1 MKREKKQVVD
11 LEAFE
16 IIREERDALQKENDR
31 LVQLNADFLNQNGLR
46 SKKIDELRK
55 GGDTLQALLDVTR
68 KERDSAQLQ
77 LKTAKKANDS
87 LMEEIEQLKARATEA
102 HGQFQKRV
110 KELGDGLDAA
120 TALLKTAQDERDV
133 ARQEAD
139 YLRKRAQEAEERAV
153 QLQEQI
159 KVHEEVVE
167 RIREQNCR
175 FVEEQREAKKR
186 AASLAADMALAREEV
201 ARLVRLNDDFR
212 ERLQKVTTEKNQIL
226 EISNGF
232 ARERDEIRADYDAR
246 GKVIKKLRKRLH
258 KLKKKLKH

>member
-11 LEAFE
+11 FEAFE
-16 IIREERDALQKENDR
+16 IIREERDNLQKANDR
-31 LVQLNADFLNQNGLR
+31 LVKLNADLLNQNGLR
-46 SKKIDELRK
+46 SKKIEEL
-55 GGDTLQALLDVTR
+55 A
-68 KERDSAQLQ
+68 A
-77 LKTAKKANDS
+77 
-87 LMEEIEQLKARATEA
+87 
-102 HGQFQKRV
+102 
-110 KELGDGLDAA
+110 GLDASA
-120 TALLKTAQDERDV
+120 ALLKTAQDERDV

-139 YLRKRAQEAEERAV
+139 YLRKRCQEAEERAV

-186 AASLAADMALAREEV
+186 AASMATDMALAREEV

-232 ARERDEIRADYDAR
+232 ARERDEIRAEYDAR

>member
-1 MKREKKQVVD
+1 MAVREATHEELKERYRERVREIQN
-11 LEAFE
+11 LEAGLKAATE
-16 IIREERDALQKENDR
+16 NVGKLGAERQRVTEERDDLQG
-31 LVQLNADFLNQNGLR
+31 QLHAARRANDFLMR
-46 SKKIDELRK
+46 
-55 GGDTLQALLDVTR
+55 
-68 KERDSAQLQ
+68 
-77 LKTAKKANDS
+77 
-87 LMEEIEQLKARATEA
+87 EIKQLKAQATEA
-102 HGQFQKRV
+102 HDQFEKGV
-110 KELGDGLDAA
+110 KELGDGLDASI
-120 TALLKTAQDERDV
+120 ALRKTAQDERDV
-133 ARQEAD
+133 ARQETD

-186 AASLAADMALAREEV
+186 VASLAADNAVAREEV
-201 ARLVRLNDDFR
+201 ARLVGLNDDFK

-232 ARERDEIRADYDAR
+232 ARERDEIQADYEAR

>member
-1 MKREKKQVVD
+1 MKLGKNNQPEVGAAEFMKVCQ
-11 LEAFE
+11 
-16 IIREERDALQKENDR
+16 ERDDLQ
-31 LVQLNADFLNQNGLR
+31 NQ
-46 SKKIDELRK
+46 
-55 GGDTLQALLDVTR
+55 LQAAR
-68 KERDSAQLQ
+68 R
-77 LKTAKKANDS
+77 ANDS
-87 LMEEIEQLKARATEA
+87 LMEGIEQLKAQATEA
-102 HGQFQKRV
+102 HDQFQKRV

-133 ARQEAD
+133 ARREAD

-186 AASLAADMALAREEV
+186 AASMAADMALAREEV

-232 ARERDEIRADYDAR
+232 ARERDEIRAEYDAR

>member
-11 LEAFE
+11 FEAFE
-16 IIREERDALQKENDR
+16 IIREERDALQKENEDLKSDVAIR
-31 LVQLNADFLNQNGLR
+31 T
-46 SKKIDELRK
+46 KKIEELRK
-55 GGDTLQALLDVTR
+55 GGNTLQALLDLTR

-87 LMEEIEQLKARATEA
+87 LMEEIKQLKAQATEA

-110 KELGDGLDAA
+110 KELGDGLDAS

-153 QLQEQI
+153 QVLQEQI
-159 KVHEEVVE
+159 KVHEEVAE

-201 ARLVRLNDDFR
+201 ARLVRLNDDFK

-232 ARERDEIRADYDAR
+232 ARERDEIRAEYDAR

>member
-1 MKREKKQVVD
+1 MKLGKNNQPEVGAAEFMKVCQ
-11 LEAFE
+11 
-16 IIREERDALQKENDR
+16 ERDDLQN
-31 LVQLNADFLNQNGLR
+31 QLRAAR
-46 SKKIDELRK
+46 R
-55 GGDTLQALLDVTR
+55 
-68 KERDSAQLQ
+68 
-77 LKTAKKANDS
+77 ANDS

-120 TALLKTAQDERDV
+120 TALLKTAQDERDK
-133 ARQEAD
+133 ARAIADAVLQEVESQKVLVAD
-139 YLRKRAQEAEERAV
+139 YKKRVEDQVEVIER
-153 QLQEQI
+153 L
-159 KVHEEVVE
+159 K
-167 RIREQNCR
+167 EQNAR
-175 FVEEQREAKKR
+175 FVEEQREAKQREAEAKQR
-186 AASLAADMALAREEV
+186 AASLAADNARAREEV